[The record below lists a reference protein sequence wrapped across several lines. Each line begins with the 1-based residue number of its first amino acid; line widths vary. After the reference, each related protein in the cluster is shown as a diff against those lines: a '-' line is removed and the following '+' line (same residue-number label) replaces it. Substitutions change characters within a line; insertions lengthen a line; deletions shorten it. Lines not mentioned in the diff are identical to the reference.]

1 LPKQIVTVED
11 FGFRYLSRQEWAL
24 DGISFEID
32 EREFIGVTGASGAG
46 KSTLC
51 LGLTGLVPHIIEGT
65 MRGRIIVDES
75 DTREAPISKLSGII
89 GIVFQDP
96 RSQLTGSAMTVEEEV
111 AFGLQNLGVPR
122 EEMRVRIHES
132 LTAVGLNGFETRAP
146 FELSGGEQQRLSLAT
161 VLAMRPRIL
170 VLDEPTEMLDPE
182 GLIQVM
188 TAIRRIH
195 EDFGITTI
203 LVSNQPQT
211 LVEYVTRV
219 VILSKGKMSSICTPR
234 EFSQKTK
241 HLMELGVRPTQ
252 VAQVASMLDERGLWN
267 GNYPINESEAA
278 DMIEHQFF
286 NS

>member
-1 LPKQIVTVED
+1 MPKQIVRVED
-11 FGFRYLSRQEWAL
+11 LGFRYLSRRDWAL
-24 DGISFEID
+24 DGISFAIE
-32 EREFIGVTGASGAG
+32 EREFIGITGASGAG

-65 MRGRIIVDES
+65 MRGRVVVDES
-75 DTREAPISKLSGII
+75 DTRETPISKLSGII

-122 EEMRVRIHES
+122 QEMRTRIHES
-132 LTAVGLNGFETRAP
+132 LTAVGLNGLETRPP

-195 EDFGITTI
+195 EDYKITTI

-211 LVEYVTRV
+211 LVEYATRI
-219 VILSKGKMSSICTPR
+219 VILSKGKIASVCTPR

-241 HLMELGVRPTQ
+241 YLMELGVRSSQVSQ
-252 VAQVASMLDERGLWN
+252 VAYMLDEQGLWN
-267 GNYPINESEAA
+267 GDYPLNESEAA
-278 DMIEHQFF
+278 DMIARQFF
-286 NS
+286 GS